1 MKTKLYLLCIFL
13 FFVAVILAV
22 YGGNSPLSPIIWML
36 GFITGGVVTL
46 LSEMQS

>member
-22 YGGNSPLSPIIWML
+22 YSGNSPLSPIIWTL
-36 GFITGGVVTL
+36 GFITGL
-46 LSEMQS
+46 LLEMQS